1 MKTRKDVAELMD
13 RVFKDCQGTR
23 EQGQKEYAHDEQNA
37 LANFERTG
45 KDLGIPREKV
55 LWIFMKKH
63 LDGVLA
69 WINGHR
75 SQREDVR
82 GRIKDVIVYLILLWA
97 MVEDDEIQQGFIA
110 AHTGKYQCN
119 VCLER
124 FITEKECETHIINK
138 HK

>member
-55 LWIFMKKH
+55 LWIFLKKH
-63 LDGVLA
+63 TDGVLA

-75 SQREDVR
+75 ILSFPTAT
-82 GRIKDVIVYLILLWA
+82 LIWSFGLFFCFNQDFLA
-97 MVEDDEIQQGFIA
+97 VMVLNNRF
-110 AHTGKYQCN
+110 
-119 VCLER
+119 R
-124 FITEKECETHIINK
+124 FILVLLNHLKDDLAVFGSLG
-138 HK
+138 